1 MRDHKDELYS
11 NKSNSIIQSYAWD
24 LKEKQLKI
32 MELLCSCYMT
42 NYYDSEKNTITVG
55 VADFMRELGST
66 TQGVNAKE
74 YRDFEKAI
82 QKLSDTSIIGIGF
95 NGKRRIIRLVNSA
108 DFPTDSG
115 DTAVVCHMSD
125 DFKACMAL
133 QDAGN
138 TRIEFRTICSMDSR
152 YSIRLYNF
160 LRSWQ
165 GKSEVIFDLAWL
177 KQLLNVTAKSYD
189 NFAKFR
195 QAVLDVAVNEINE
208 KTTLRISYKG
218 LETKQGRGRPV
229 TRVLFSIKHT
239 NPAVLPA
246 ADPIDPK
253 PDDAP
258 EKPAQSGDATTEFEM
273 ELLDLIPQEVHRG
286 DVKRVR
292 AILDL
297 LNEYVPQRDIL
308 EFYDKEGNTYDSS
321 LNAYTD
327 ARSALQEDHD
337 FRRVRALSSYINRG
351 YEVQKGDIVGRTNK
365 AHFNY
370 FLKSLEGWLLKN
382 CQY

>member
-11 NKSNSIIQSYAWD
+11 NKSNAIIQSYAWD

-55 VADFMRELGST
+55 VADFMKELGST

-108 DFPTDSG
+108 DFPTDPG

-125 DFKACMAL
+125 DYKACMAL
-133 QDAGN
+133 QQAGN
-138 TRIEFRTICSMDSR
+138 TKIELRTICSMDSR

-165 GKSEVIFDLAWL
+165 GKSEVVFDLAWL
-177 KQLLNVTAKSYD
+177 KQLLNVTAKSYS

-195 QAVLDVAVNEINE
+195 QSVLDVAIDEINA
-208 KTTLRISYKG
+208 KTSLTVSYTG
-218 LETKQGRGRPV
+218 LESKQGKGRPV
-229 TRVLFSIKHT
+229 TRVLFKVAHK
-239 NPAVLPA
+239 PA
-246 ADPIDPK
+246 AEPAESDP
-253 PDDAP
+253 
-258 EKPAQSGDATTEFEM
+258 PASAGEADNDVTEFEL
-273 ELLDLIPQEVHRG
+273 ELLEIIPNEVHR
-286 DVKRVR
+286 DDIKRVR
-292 AILDL
+292 AILSL
-297 LNEYVPQRDIL
+297 LNEYVPQKDIL
-308 EFYDKEGNTYDSS
+308 DFYTESEYLDEEGNGYQSS
-321 LNAYTD
+321 LHIYND
-327 ARSALQEDHD
+327 ALQSLQEDYNI
-337 FRRVRALSSYINRG
+337 RRMRALTAYINRG
-351 YEVQKGDIVGRTNK
+351 YDVQKADIIGRTNK

-370 FLKSLEGWLLKN
+370 FLKALEGWLLKN